1 MINAKPAVRDTPL
14 FWASALASA
23 KTVEL
28 LIANGADVN
37 AKDTDFNGRNTPLD
51 YAVSRKYPETADFL
65 RKNGGKT
72 GEELKI
78 EGK

>member
-14 FWASALASA
+14 FSTSALASA

-28 LIANGADVN
+28 LIANGLDVN
-37 AKDTDFNGRNTPLD
+37 AKDTDFNGGTPLD
-51 YAVSRKYPETADFL
+51 YTVSRKYPETADFL
-65 RKNGGKT
+65 RKHGGKT
-72 GEELKI
+72 GEELKT

>member
-1 MINAKPAVRDTPL
+1 MIKAKPTVRDTPL

-37 AKDTDFNGRNTPLD
+37 AKDTDFNGGTPLD
-51 YAVSRKYPETADFL
+51 YAVSRKYLETADFL
-65 RKNGGKT
+65 RKHGVKT
-72 GEELKI
+72 GEELKT

>member
-28 LIANGADVN
+28 LIANGPDVN
-37 AKDTDFNGRNTPLD
+37 AKDTDFNGGTPLD
-51 YAVSRKYPETADFL
+51 YAVSRKYFETADFL
-65 RKNGGKT
+65 RKHGVKT
-72 GEELKI
+72 GEELKT

>member
-1 MINAKPAVRDTPL
+1 MIKAKPAVRDTPL

-28 LIANGADVN
+28 LIANGPDVN
-37 AKDTDFNGRNTPLD
+37 AKDTDFNGGTQLD

-65 RKNGGKT
+65 RKHGVKT
-72 GEELKI
+72 GEELKT

>member
-28 LIANGADVN
+28 LIANGPDVN
-37 AKDTDFNGRNTPLD
+37 AKDTDFNGGTQLD

-65 RKNGGKT
+65 RKHGVKT
-72 GEELKI
+72 GEELKT

>member
-28 LIANGADVN
+28 MIANGADVN
-37 AKDTDFNGRNTPLD
+37 AKDTDFNGGTPLD
-51 YAVSRKYPETADFL
+51 YAVSRKYPETADLL
-65 RKNGGKT
+65 RKHGGKT
-72 GEELKI
+72 PEELKA

>member
-28 LIANGADVN
+28 LIANGPDVN

-65 RKNGGKT
+65 RKHGVKT
-72 GEELKI
+72 GEELKT

>member
-1 MINAKPAVRDTPL
+1 MTL
-14 FWASALASA
+14 FFLDISISLCKNSR
-23 KTVEL
+23 L

-51 YAVSRKYPETADFL
+51 YAVSRKYPETVDFL
-65 RKNGGKT
+65 LKNGDKT
-72 GEELKI
+72 GEELKT